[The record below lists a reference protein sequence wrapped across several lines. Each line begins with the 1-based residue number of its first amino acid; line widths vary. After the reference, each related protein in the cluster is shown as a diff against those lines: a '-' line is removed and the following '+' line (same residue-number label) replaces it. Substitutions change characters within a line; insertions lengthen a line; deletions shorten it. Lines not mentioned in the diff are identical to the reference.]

1 MNIRMVMV
9 LPEEIDKVM
18 KIINQVER
26 GKEVV
31 EVQLEEVVN
40 IFLNR
45 IANVTVIRDL
55 ILKNRI

>member
-1 MNIRMVMV
+1 MV